1 MGNMDVT
8 MMSHVNDINE
18 KGKDK
23 KGNRKHNKLSQK

>member
-8 MMSHVNDINE
+8 MMSPVKDINE

-23 KGNRKHNKLSQK
+23 NRGRKHHKRLRK